1 MAEQVGGQGPPC
13 GKAVSLDLPEVW
25 YAGGRRMN
33 SIIAIANQKGGVG
46 KTTSAAALAVSLSR
60 MGQRVLLVDVD
71 PQANLTSSFGFRD
84 EEGEL
89 YQALKAETALPV
101 VQIDEHLWLT
111 PSSAQLA
118 RGEAEF
124 LAEPAGSQFL
134 LQTSLSKTTLPDKT
148 VIILDCPPSL
158 GVLAVNCLVAAQ
170 FLLVTVMPG
179 KYELDGLKRLQAT
192 VDRLTERIN
201 PDLEVAG
208 VVLTNCDSRKKIT
221 GLVQERLSN
230 VYEILGTVHGDAQ
243 LQYACGDGTLL
254 YLQSARSRALREYGQ
269 VAEKLAS
276 KVWKKEA
283 VRT

>member
-1 MAEQVGGQGPPC
+1 MKNVNP
-13 GKAVSLDLPEVW
+13 
-25 YAGGRRMN
+25 
-33 SIIAIANQKGGVG
+33 IIAIANQKGGVG

-60 MGQRVLLVDVD
+60 KGQRVLIVDVD

-84 EEGEL
+84 EEGQLYRAMKNETEL
-89 YQALKAETALPV
+89 PI
-101 VQIDEHLWLT
+101 VQIDEQLWLT

-134 LQTSLSKTTLPDKT
+134 LQTALANTELPDET

-170 FLLVTVMPG
+170 FLVVTVTPG
-179 KYELDGLKRLQAT
+179 KYELDGLKRLQTT
-192 VDRLTERIN
+192 VDRLKERIN
-201 PDLEVAG
+201 PDLEMSG
-208 VVLTNCDSRKKIT
+208 VVMTNCDSRKKIT
-221 GLVQERLSN
+221 GMVQEKLSS

-254 YLQSARSRALREYGQ
+254 YLQASRSRALREYGD
-269 VAEKLAS
+269 VANKLTEKI
-276 KVWKKEA
+276 WNKEP
-283 VRT
+283 VQT